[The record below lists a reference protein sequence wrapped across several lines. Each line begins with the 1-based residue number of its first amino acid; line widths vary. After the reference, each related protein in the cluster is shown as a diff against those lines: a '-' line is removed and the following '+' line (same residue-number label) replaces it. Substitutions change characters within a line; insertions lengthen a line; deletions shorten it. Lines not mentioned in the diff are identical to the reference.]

1 MTARYT
7 ITIPGVAR
15 GKGRA
20 RATRRGTLYT
30 PEKTVNAEA
39 WVKTCAYEQIGQPML
54 TSALSVCIHINV
66 EVPRSWNQKRRA
78 AALDGTT
85 RPTGRPDLDN
95 CIKLIMDAL
104 NMMAWLDD
112 AQVVRLVASKS
123 YATAPQTVVDIFEV
137 LP

>member
-1 MTARYT
+1 MTARYS

-15 GKGRA
+15 GKGRG
-20 RATRRGTLYT
+20 RATRHGTIYT

-39 WVKTCAYEQIGQPML
+39 WVKTCAYEQVGQPML
-54 TSALSVCIHINV
+54 KTALSVCVHINV
-66 EVPRSWNQKRRA
+66 EVPKSWPQKKRD
-78 AALDGTT
+78 AALDGTI

-95 CIKLIMDAL
+95 CIKLLMDAL
-104 NMMAWLDD
+104 NMLVWLDD

-123 YATAPQTVVDIFEV
+123 YATAPQTVVEIFEV